1 MSGHNENT
9 SGVDTHAHVPSYGK
23 NVMIWLALVALTALT
38 VTVASVN
45 LGDYTFFVAMF
56 IAVIKASL
64 VINIFMHIKYDD
76 TLIKVILLACGLVF
90 AIIFTIYSF
99 DLYSSFPG

>member
-1 MSGHNENT
+1 MSGHNEHT
-9 SGVDTHAHVPSYGK
+9 SVDQHDHVPSYGK

-45 LGDYTFFVAMF
+45 LGDYTFFVAML
-56 IAVIKASL
+56 IASIKAML

-76 TLIKVILLACGLVF
+76 ILMKGILVACGFIILVVF
-90 AIIFTIYSF
+90 VIYSF
-99 DLYSSFPG
+99 DLFNTYPG

>member
-1 MSGHNENT
+1 MSGHDENT
-9 SGVDTHAHVPSYGK
+9 SVDTHEHIPSYGK

-56 IAVIKASL
+56 IAAIKASL

-76 TLIKVILLACGLVF
+76 TLMKGILIACGLILITV
-90 AIIFTIYSF
+90 FTIYSF
-99 DLYSSFPG
+99 DLFNSFPG

>member
-9 SGVDTHAHVPSYGK
+9 GVDTHDHVPSYGK
-23 NVMIWLALVALTALT
+23 NVIIWLALVALTALT

-45 LGDYTFFVAMF
+45 LGDYTFFFAML
-56 IAVIKASL
+56 IATIKAML

-76 TLIKVILLACGLVF
+76 FFMKGILVACGFIIL
-90 AIIFTIYSF
+90 AIFVIYSF
-99 DLYSSFPG
+99 DLLNTYPG

>member
-9 SGVDTHAHVPSYGK
+9 SVDKHEHVPSYGK

-45 LGDYTFFVAMF
+45 LGNYTFFVAML
-56 IAVIKASL
+56 IASIKAML

-76 TLIKVILLACGLVF
+76 ILMKSILIACGLVF
-90 AIIFTIYSF
+90 AVIIIMYSF
-99 DLYSSFPG
+99 DLFNTYTG

>member
-9 SGVDTHAHVPSYGK
+9 SVDTHEHVPSYGK

-45 LGDYTFFVAMF
+45 LGDYTFFVAML
-56 IAVIKASL
+56 IASIKAML

-76 TLIKVILLACGLVF
+76 ILMKGILVACGFITLAVF
-90 AIIFTIYSF
+90 VIYSF
-99 DLYSSFPG
+99 DLFNTYTG

>member
-1 MSGHNENT
+1 MSEHNENT
-9 SGVDTHAHVPSYGK
+9 TIDTHEHVPSYGK

-56 IAVIKASL
+56 IAAIKASL
-64 VINIFMHIKYDD
+64 VITIFMHVKYDD
-76 TLIKVILLACGLVF
+76 ALMKGIIIACGFMLTAV
-90 AIIFTIYSF
+90 FTIYSF
-99 DLYSSFPG
+99 DLFNTFPG

>member
-9 SGVDTHAHVPSYGK
+9 SVDAHEHAPSYGK
-23 NVMIWLALVALTALT
+23 NVMIWLVLVALTALT

-45 LGDYTFFVAMF
+45 LGDYTFFVAML
-56 IAVIKASL
+56 IASIKAML

-76 TLIKVILLACGLVF
+76 ILMKGILVACGF
-90 AIIFTIYSF
+90 IFMAIFVIYSF
-99 DLYSSFPG
+99 DLFNTYTG

>member
-1 MSGHNENT
+1 MSGHNEHT
-9 SGVDTHAHVPSYGK
+9 SVDKHDHVPSYGK

-45 LGDYTFFVAMF
+45 LGAYTFFVAMF
-56 IAVIKASL
+56 IAAIKAML

-76 TLIKVILLACGLVF
+76 ILMKGILAACGVVLI
-90 AIIFTIYSF
+90 IIFTIYSF
-99 DLYSSFPG
+99 DLFNTFTG